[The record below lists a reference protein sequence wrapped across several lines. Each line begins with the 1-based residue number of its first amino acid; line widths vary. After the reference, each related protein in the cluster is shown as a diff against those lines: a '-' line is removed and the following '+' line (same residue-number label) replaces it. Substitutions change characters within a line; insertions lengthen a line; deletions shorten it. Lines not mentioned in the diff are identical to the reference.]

1 MKTIRTKQ
9 IDGFII
15 VTGESIPGIGP
26 RETQL
31 ANTPAILALPESAAL
46 RNKYQEKVQHIV
58 KGAQAKKKAQH
69 ALEIKNMKDY
79 AKYNKEYLD
88 RGGAENTA
96 NTEMIAL
103 KKAVNVKAKD
113 ILRSNPVHFENREGE
128 FREGDA
134 EIGGKTVDEIL
145 SLHLAKG
152 QNQQLK
158 IDGVYVDDFRGCQY
172 NYYDGA
178 AWMISEAITAL
189 DVAEDNEAAIEAADL
204 SDGQREEI
212 RFQKLSAEDKTAEY
226 VTADEALL
234 AKSIDMRMGL
244 EIQGVSKASALT
256 QSQDFYNTELAIL
269 KAKYGIT

>member
-1 MKTIRTKQ
+1 M
-9 IDGFII
+9 
-15 VTGESIPGIGP
+15 SIAGIGP

-31 ANTPAILALPESAAL
+31 ANTPAIIALPESAAL

-134 EIGGKTVDEIL
+134 ELGGKTVDEIL

-152 QNQQLK
+152 LNQQLK
-158 IDGVYVDDFRGCQY
+158 IDGTYVDDFKGCQY
-172 NYYDGA
+172 FFYDGL
-178 AWMISEAITAL
+178 AWVESETITAL
-189 DVAEDNEAAIEAADL
+189 DVTKNTVVVDEFQDAAIEAADL
-204 SDGQREEI
+204 SDEQREEI
-212 RFQKLSAEDKTAEY
+212 RFQKLSAEDKTAEF
-226 VTADEALL
+226 TAKDEALL

-244 EIQGVSKASALT
+244 EIQGVPKASALT
-256 QSQDFYNTELAIL
+256 QSQNFYNTELDIL
-269 KAKYGIT
+269 KTKYGIT